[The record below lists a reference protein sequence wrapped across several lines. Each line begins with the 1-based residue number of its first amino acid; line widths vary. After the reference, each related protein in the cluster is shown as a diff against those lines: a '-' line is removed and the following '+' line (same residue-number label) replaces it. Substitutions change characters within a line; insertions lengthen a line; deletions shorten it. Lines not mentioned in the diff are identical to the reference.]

1 MSAPE
6 KPTAAPLEDPIEAL
20 ARTLYVTL
28 CGRIYSVGGD
38 KPQPKAVAQLSFKLA
53 ESFIAANYEFNPNAI
68 AAREA
73 RGTSPPS
80 ASITRNRP
88 SSWICA
94 WRMVAWRQGWHRK
107 GCGDGDGRRA
117 QGRAGDPAP
126 KARSRPSRAASGTRR
141 SAARSA

>member
-6 KPTAAPLEDPIEAL
+6 KPSAAPLEDPIEAL

-73 RGTSPPS
+73 KNK
-80 ASITRNRP
+80 ASVKLDSVQIDFG
-88 SSWICA
+88 A
-94 WRMVAWRQGWHRK
+94 VDK
-107 GCGDGDGRRA
+107 G
-117 QGRAGDPAP
+117 
-126 KARSRPSRAASGTRR
+126 
-141 SAARSA
+141 

>member
-6 KPTAAPLEDPIEAL
+6 KPSAAPQEDPIEAL

-28 CGRIYSVGGD
+28 CGRIYSAGGD

-73 RGTSPPS
+73 KNK
-80 ASITRNRP
+80 ASVKLDSVQIDFG
-88 SSWICA
+88 A
-94 WRMVAWRQGWHRK
+94 VDK
-107 GCGDGDGRRA
+107 G
-117 QGRAGDPAP
+117 
-126 KARSRPSRAASGTRR
+126 
-141 SAARSA
+141 